1 MIGFA
6 PSVRTTISQTTK
18 SEIELILKSQNQ
30 EVDLEEGILVDI
42 NLASQ
47 EVLVTQI

>member
-6 PSVRTTISQTTK
+6 PSVRITISQTRK
-18 SEIELILKSQNQ
+18 SAIVLVVKSPNR
-30 EVDLEEGILVDI
+30 EVEVEEGILVDI

>member
-6 PSVRTTISQTTK
+6 QSVRITISQTRNSAIVLVVK
-18 SEIELILKSQNQ
+18 SPNREA
-30 EVDLEEGILVDI
+30 EVEEGILVDI